1 MLSANRAVRVPAHR
15 ACCIKS
21 QYITRSLAQTHTSA
35 LDARP
40 MSARNGQSASFITLA
55 HAALARAPDA
65 TIPTGRS
72 RGRRRRT
79 LRRHPR
85 SQPQPE
91 NRVGWAGCRMSVHF
105 PFELHTN
112 THTQEIINN
121 VCEHTH
127 TAKNCSR
134 KFRCLRFFLCAWT
147 NCRRST
153 CAHVHTCSFAHRP
166 ARKVRVRS
174 SVRACVRARGWFG
187 RRKPPTACRL
197 PHAQTRMHTHKHRP
211 RAPPPKLQAEPGLA
225 HPRRNISYMHTHSH
239 SHTHNARLSNTHI
252 PFASL

>member
-1 MLSANRAVRVPAHR
+1 MSDVGAFSLRTAH
-15 ACCIKS
+15 K
-21 QYITRSLAQTHTSA
+21 H
-35 LDARP
+35 
-40 MSARNGQSASFITLA
+40 
-55 HAALARAPDA
+55 
-65 TIPTGRS
+65 
-72 RGRRRRT
+72 
-79 LRRHPR
+79 
-85 SQPQPE
+85 
-91 NRVGWAGCRMSVHF
+91 
-105 PFELHTN
+105 

-153 CAHVHTCSFAHRP
+153 CAHVRTCSFAHRP

-174 SVRACVRARGWFG
+174 SVRACVRACAGVVWTQKAPNRLS
-187 RRKPPTACRL
+187 PAAC
-197 PHAQTRMHTHKHRP
+197 TNTHTHTHTHRP
-211 RAPPPKLQAEPGLA
+211 RATPPKLQAEPGLA